1 MCMRMYICSRRMHSH
16 LTLLKLS
23 IMKAR
28 KNLAIGMFLVM
39 GVSFMVLSLN
49 GCTKETTAVP
59 ASADSQYK
67 EDILNYTIADTS
79 LTGCL
84 SCVDSLPFESLNEL
98 ALVSVFILPPFAVK
112 VLPFIITL
120 ESPPDT
126 PCCL

>member
-1 MCMRMYICSRRMHSH
+1 
-16 LTLLKLS
+16 
-23 IMKAR
+23 MKAR

-84 SCVDSLPFESLNEL
+84 SCVDSLPYESLNASESE
-98 ALVSVFILPPFAVK
+98 ALVIMREEEFLAHDVYLTLSQLYTKPIFRNIARSEQRHTDAIKALISV
-112 VLPFIITL
+112 
-120 ESPPDT
+120 
-126 PCCL
+126 CL